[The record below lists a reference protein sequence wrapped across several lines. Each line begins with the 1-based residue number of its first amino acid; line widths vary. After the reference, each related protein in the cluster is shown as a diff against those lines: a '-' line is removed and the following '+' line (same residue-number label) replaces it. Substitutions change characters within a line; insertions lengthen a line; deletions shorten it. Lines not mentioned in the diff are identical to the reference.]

1 MQRPANDRPGPAPD
15 IPPMYTPSQLR
26 LLRIAVIVMG
36 VILLLGFATVIGRI
50 VYLLNAA
57 PKPPPA
63 ASSTAS
69 EISASE
75 ISASVATSAPIE
87 LPRGAIIRHVAISG
101 NRLAIHYEAPSGAG
115 IRIFDLAAPQRS
127 ITLPI
132 IEKSA
137 P

>member
-50 VYLLNAA
+50 VYLLNAS

-63 ASSTAS
+63 ASST
-69 EISASE
+69 ASE

-101 NRLAIHYEAPSGAG
+101 NQLAIHYEAPSGAG

>member
-1 MQRPANDRPGPAPD
+1 
-15 IPPMYTPSQLR
+15 MYTPSQLR

-63 ASSTAS
+63 ASST
-69 EISASE
+69 ASE